1 MFLMDNFLK
10 NLISRNIVNGAKICR
25 KAQFKR
31 INIDVVANLRGNYHK
46 LIDNFYKSLI
56 QFDSF

>member
-31 INIDVVANLRGNYHK
+31 INIDGVANLRGNYHK
-46 LIDNFYKSLI
+46 LIDNFLQKSY
-56 QFDSF
+56 SV

>member
-1 MFLMDNFLK
+1 MGL
-10 NLISRNIVNGAKICR
+10 KICR
-25 KAQFKR
+25 KKLNLR
-31 INIDVVANLRGNYHK
+31 INIDVFANLRGNYHK